1 MIEEG
6 ITQAASLQI
15 GATCSNIVSTIGHAY
30 FSPNRLV
37 GDISNYHTFIHPE
50 QGLVEIPNGPGLGIE
65 LDQDAMKKYLVDSVT
80 IE

>member
-6 ITQAASLQI
+6 VTQAASLQI
-15 GATCSNIVSTIGHAY
+15 VATCSNIVNTICHAY

-65 LDQDAMKKYLVDSVT
+65 INHDAIKKYLVSSVT
-80 IE
+80 IS